1 VNAERGFRLDLD
13 GAGGCRDGAQ
23 EGVIAM
29 TRHGNPHDPQ
39 PFRLSR
45 RGFVGGA
52 AVSAAAVAIGAAP
65 VLRSAR
71 SVAAQDEGKSIII
84 GTLGEAQTINPFL
97 TSETEGQWRV
107 KMLFDEFV
115 RANPATYL
123 PEPGLAAEWSNDGLV
138 FTFKLRPNA
147 TFSDG
152 SEVTADD
159 VAFTIAGYL
168 AKSTA
173 SPRQDKF
180 LSIAGAQEYVDG
192 TADDV
197 SGIKVVD
204 PTTIEITLAKP
215 DAPFLYNMR
224 WVSVLPKAKLEG
236 KSLSDDPF
244 FQNPIG
250 AGPYVFQSW
259 DTGGD
264 FVMTPNPHYW
274 QASKPLLTGVTHRVI
289 ADANSL
295 VLALQT
301 GDIDASNYPAPTAK
315 DQLTQSAD
323 LAVLV
328 PPFTSPDGIYFNC
341 THEWLGKKEV
351 RKAIAMAIDT
361 KQFASDSLLGLGKP
375 GIGPIAPDN
384 WAFDKELQ
392 PIPYDVDGAKQ
403 LLARV
408 GFPAGTKIRMMVN
421 QGNVLREDWLTFTQQ
436 AVKAIGIEIVPEAIE
451 WATLVNRVTVDH
463 DFDAVG
469 VPFVGVTA
477 EPSELYD
484 SLHTGASGNYQSYSN
499 PDMDALL
506 EQARQELDTEKA
518 KGIYKQI
525 QALYMDDVPMFSAW
539 YRPFLHVVKKE
550 FTGYTDSAAY
560 GLFHTLEDWTVTA

>member
-1 VNAERGFRLDLD
+1 
-13 GAGGCRDGAQ
+13 
-23 EGVIAM
+23 M
-29 TRHGNPHDPQ
+29 TRHNDVRDLRV
-39 PFRLSR
+39 FRLSR

-52 AVSAAAVAIGAAP
+52 AAGVAGVAAGAVPFGRGARSAVAQGD
-65 VLRSAR
+65 SA
-71 SVAAQDEGKSIII
+71 SIII

-97 TSETEGQWRV
+97 TSETEGQWRC
-107 KMLFDEFV
+107 KMLYDEFV

-138 FTFKLRPNA
+138 FTFKLQPNA

-152 SEVTADD
+152 SDVTADD
-159 VAFTIAGYL
+159 VAFTIQGYI

-180 LSIAGAQEYVDG
+180 LSIAGAQDYADG
-192 TADDV
+192 SAQAV
-197 SGIKVVD
+197 SGIKVID
-204 PTTIEITLAKP
+204 PKTLEITLAKP
-215 DAPFLYNMR
+215 DAPFLFNLR
-224 WVSVLPKAKLEG
+224 WVSVLPKKLLED
-236 KSLSDDPF
+236 KSLTDDPF
-244 FQNPIG
+244 FSNPVG
-250 AGPYVFQSW
+250 AGPYVFKSW

-274 QASKPLLTGVTHRVI
+274 QASKPAISNVTHRVI

-295 VLALQT
+295 VLALEA

-315 DQLTQSAD
+315 DQLDKNAD
-323 LAVLV
+323 LTVLV
-328 PPFTSPDGIYFNC
+328 PPFTYPDGIYFNC
-341 THEWLGKKEV
+341 THEWLSKKEV

-361 KQFASDSLLGLGKP
+361 AQFAQDSLLGLGKP

-384 WAFDKELQ
+384 WAFDTELQ
-392 PIPYDVDGAKQ
+392 PIPYDVEGAKA
-403 LLARV
+403 LLAQA
-408 GFPAGTKIRMMVN
+408 GMPEGTKFRMMVN

-436 AVKAIGIEIVPEAIE
+436 AVKAIGIEIEPEVIE
-451 WATLVNRVTVDH
+451 WATLVNRVTVDR

-469 VPFVGVTA
+469 VPFCGVTA

-484 SLHTGASGNYQSYSN
+484 QLHTDSAGNYQGYSN

-506 EQARQELDTEKA
+506 EQARQELDTDKA

-539 YRPFLHVVKKE
+539 YRPFLHVAKKS
-550 FTGYTDSAAY
+550 FAGYTDSAAY